1 MSSDST
7 PFATRCSILSEVWMS
22 YRTDE
27 VLEDFVTYNDLG
39 LPLAFAIDSDLV
51 APTSQAEDM
60 INETFDM
67 LLEVF
72 DLGDDGWE
80 DIDHL
85 LGVESMSVDD
95 VHEPDEDEDEDYK
108 EVELSEG
115 VEYRQG
121 YDSGFLAGAKA
132 EQERVQAI
140 AEMNMKWAKQSNKGN
155 EFMQW
160 HNVSE
165 ILKPVTIDPNFDDGE
180 F

>member
-1 MSSDST
+1 MKSLKT
-7 PFATRCSILSEVWMS
+7 L

-27 VLEDFVTYNDLG
+27 VLEDFITYNDLG

-51 APTSQAEDM
+51 TPTSQAEDM

-80 DIDHL
+80 DLDHL
-85 LGVESMSVDD
+85 LGVGVMSVDD
-95 VHEPDEDEDEDYK
+95 VHEPDEDEDDDENLELAVSDEYK
-108 EVELSEG
+108 E
-115 VEYRQG
+115 G
-121 YDSGFLAGAKA
+121 YKLGFKAGASA

-165 ILKPVTIDPNFDDGE
+165 ILKPVTIDPNFDDE
-180 F
+180 DF